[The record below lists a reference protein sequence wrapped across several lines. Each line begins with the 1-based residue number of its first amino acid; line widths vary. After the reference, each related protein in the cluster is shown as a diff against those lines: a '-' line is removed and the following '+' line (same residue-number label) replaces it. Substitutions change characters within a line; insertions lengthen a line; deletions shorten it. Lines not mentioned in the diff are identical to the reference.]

1 MLTFG
6 RLAKSV
12 ICINQGVAKGQSSG
26 NIYFWT
32 HASYLIGIVT
42 QPVLLDGNRAME
54 WRKITIFWREKWL
67 KSDGSALTHLGHKGG
82 RKLERKHTFFLRVF
96 LGLRLLLLR
105 LSLLFSRCRLSPTSS
120 RVLVSFPELECWV
133 RGGRWQYFKGLT
145 LVYSAFFAWHYSCHS
160 STY

>member
-12 ICINQGVAKGQSSG
+12 ICINQGFAKGRFSG
-26 NIYFWT
+26 NIYFWI

-42 QPVLLDGNRAME
+42 QPVLLDGNRDME

-82 RKLERKHTFFLRVF
+82 RKLERKHTFFPHRVF
-96 LGLRLLLLR
+96 SGLRLLLLR
-105 LSLLFSRCRLSPTSS
+105 LPLLFSRYRLSPTSS
-120 RVLVSFPELECWV
+120 RVLVSFPELECHV

-145 LVYSAFFAWHYSCHS
+145 LVHSAFCPALQLP
-160 STY
+160 